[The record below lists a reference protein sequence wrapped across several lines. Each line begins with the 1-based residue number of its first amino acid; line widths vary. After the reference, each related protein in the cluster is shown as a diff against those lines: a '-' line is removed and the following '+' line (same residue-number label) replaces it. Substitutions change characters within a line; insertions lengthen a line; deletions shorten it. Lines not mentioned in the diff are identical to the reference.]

1 MRIAPVATPALQIP
15 RPAAY
20 RFFGGPIQS
29 VYNRQ
34 DCAQGDR
41 ILPRGAVPVRCTVH
55 VVAVLRVDPF
65 VPLNASFFDVVI
77 GFNDY

>member
-1 MRIAPVATPALQIP
+1 MRIAPVTMPTPRSA
-15 RPAAY
+15 RTAAY

-34 DCAQGDR
+34 DCARGSR
-41 ILPRGAVPVRCTVH
+41 ILPRGVVPMRFPVH

-65 VPLNASFFDVVI
+65 VPLDSSFFDVVF